1 MESCSTR
8 TSISLV
14 PNLPK
19 HQPQAKQILKLPNIK
34 GENKF
39 TRIFCQSLYSR
50 KYPEVF
56 VPYFPCSVL
65 NDDRFSLLK
74 RDRFFHVYMWRSFG
88 GIIIS
93 PPRASCPKCTCNPRL
108 TIITRRSFGE
118 MAPGCQHRMTGAH
131 ARPHLA
137 GKQAWFALVILKEI
151 RAKAQRG
158 TVMTMNSTSTYTRMT
173 TTLPQNEVKSSRG

>member
-1 MESCSTR
+1 MESCSTS
-8 TSISLV
+8 TGISLV

-118 MAPGCQHRMTGAH
+118 MAPGSSTGWPEPTPVH
-131 ARPHLA
+131 TLLA
-137 GKQAWFALVILKEI
+137 SKHDSPWSSWRKSELRRNVGPWWQWIPLQPTRAWRRHFLRLK
-151 RAKAQRG
+151 
-158 TVMTMNSTSTYTRMT
+158 
-173 TTLPQNEVKSSRG
+173 

>member
-1 MESCSTR
+1 MKILTSKNVIKSDNFCAIDFGSAMAIIISRLPPQLVRAFPNSLMESCSTS
-8 TSISLV
+8 TGISLV

-118 MAPGCQHRMTGAH
+118 MAPGSSTG
-131 ARPHLA
+131 
-137 GKQAWFALVILKEI
+137 
-151 RAKAQRG
+151 
-158 TVMTMNSTSTYTRMT
+158 
-173 TTLPQNEVKSSRG
+173 